1 MIWRLTS
8 SSHCRCLSLLAMS
21 SGVSPASLAKHTQKH
36 RIHWYDTFY
45 SPGRIR
51 TSFASSHHILYSWL
65 PLLDFILQTR
75 QSQVYPDSLL
85 TIDAGRDLREEIPW
99 HRFTLPHTTARPH
112 MALLSLLPIVG
123 GQIVNNRTTTE
134 LQTSPITKL
143 TSPSSQNKNMVW
155 EHPPDQTRSLGILK
169 DIMKGI
175 PWKCHTQTS
184 CFNRDYVRRFHL
196 LHTDVNRG
204 FSSQQQFETLAVVR
218 QAAVMQRCASF
229 NRLLIQV

>member
-36 RIHWYDTFY
+36 RIHWFDTFY
-45 SPGRIR
+45 KPGRIR
-51 TSFASSHHILYSWL
+51 TSFASCHHILYSWL
-65 PLLDFILQTR
+65 PVLDFILQTR

-112 MALLSLLPIVG
+112 MALLSLLPLLV

-134 LQTSPITKL
+134 LQTLSITKL

-169 DIMKGI
+169 EHHERDPVEMPHPNFLFQQRTTSGDFICCI
-175 PWKCHTQTS
+175 PMS
-184 CFNRDYVRRFHL
+184 IDAFL
-196 LHTDVNRG
+196 
-204 FSSQQQFETLAVVR
+204 S
-218 QAAVMQRCASF
+218 AAVWDTRCCPSGSSNAALCF
-229 NRLLIQV
+229 L